1 MSTMTFGYYQNT
13 KMGGAVIIAIALHLV
28 IVWLFLHNDA
38 QQSWDDF
45 TPPPSV
51 VMELSMEAEAK
62 QVTEVNIGQIQ
73 EVSVASKAQQA
84 TPEESQLPSLPTNEQ
99 AELLVTK
106 TEKQRSQP
114 LPKKRGESS
123 QKSQSKLLKAIT
135 HVQVSRPLQVMP
147 LHSKRQT
154 ELLLT

>member
-1 MSTMTFGYYQNT
+1 MTLGHYQNT
-13 KMGGAVIIAIALHLV
+13 KMGGAIIIAIALHLV
-28 IVWLFLHNDA
+28 VVWLFLRSDT

-51 VMELSMEAEAK
+51 VMEVSMEAEAK

-84 TPEESQLPSLPTNEQ
+84 TPEESELPPIPINEQ

-106 TEKQRSQP
+106 TGKKKAQP
-114 LPKKRGESS
+114 VPKKENSL
-123 QKSQSKLLKAIT
+123 KSQLKWLKVII
-135 HVQVSRPLQVMP
+135 HVQVQRLPQVML
-147 LHSKRQT
+147 LH
-154 ELLLT
+154 